1 MPRNVWTKTADA
13 EMARKAE
20 LAFEEASMK
29 ILTDISKRLVPR
41 ECSVTDIVMPH

>member
-20 LAFEEASMK
+20 LACEEASMK
-29 ILTDISKRLVPR
+29 ILTDISKRLPR